1 MIKCS
6 RNVLYFL
13 AKLRGDFEAIQKRK
27 TAKIT
32 KRAMRRGADKVTGR
46 MMRKIFK

>member
-1 MIKCS
+1 MTKCS

-27 TAKIT
+27 TVDIT

-46 MMRKIFK
+46 MMRNNFK

>member
-6 RNVLYFL
+6 KNILYFL
-13 AKLRGDFEAIQKRK
+13 TKLRGDFETIQKRK

-32 KRAMRRGADKVTGR
+32 KRAIRRGADKVTGR
-46 MMRKIFK
+46 IMRKNFK